1 MRRRRVAPIARLRS
15 RYYIR
20 FHAQNRP
27 GTLARIALALG
38 DANVVVEQMVQEEE
52 GGVANI
58 VLTTHEA
65 VEAEVMRA
73 LGAIEA
79 QPFALGPARMVR
91 IR

>member
-1 MRRRRVAPIARLRS
+1 
-15 RYYIR
+15 
-20 FHAQNRP
+20 
-27 GTLARIALALG
+27 
-38 DANVVVEQMVQEEE
+38 MVQEEE

-73 LGAIEA
+73 LGAIQA
-79 QPFALGPARMVR
+79 QTFALGPARMVR